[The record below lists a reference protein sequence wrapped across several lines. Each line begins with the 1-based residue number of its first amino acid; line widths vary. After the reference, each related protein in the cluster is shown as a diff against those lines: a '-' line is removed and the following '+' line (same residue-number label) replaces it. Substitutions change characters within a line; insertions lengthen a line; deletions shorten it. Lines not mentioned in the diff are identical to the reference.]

1 MRLGKLVFLCDWVED
16 RVVVSRF
23 AFPSNSTK
31 TAPHETGPDV
41 RCLAMSYFH
50 MGKPHTIIGDEPFH
64 GRVRKGIGWFQ
75 FSMVTRRKKI
85 WMIHKRSIKRKV

>member
-1 MRLGKLVFLCDWVED
+1 MNIRLRSGLVSYYT
-16 RVVVSRF
+16 RSYSRRKKGCLK
-23 AFPSNSTK
+23 K
-31 TAPHETGPDV
+31 TAPHEAGPDV

-64 GRVRKGIGWFQ
+64 GRVRKGIGWYQ